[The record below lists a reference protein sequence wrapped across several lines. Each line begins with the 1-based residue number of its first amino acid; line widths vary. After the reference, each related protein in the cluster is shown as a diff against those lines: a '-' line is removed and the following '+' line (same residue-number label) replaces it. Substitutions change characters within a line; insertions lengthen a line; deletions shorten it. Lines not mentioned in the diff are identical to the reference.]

1 MSTVAGEVAAGE
13 VAAGEVATG
22 EVARDE
28 VTRDE
33 VVAGEVA
40 AGGVVAIEV
49 EDKMFYDNKKA
60 GGLDMYRPV
69 AKIGGKE
76 SEDAIADAM
85 NRFFL
90 ETADLE
96 DTVVV
101 LDSGK
106 SVNFHHV
113 VLPTMLDGKC
123 RFVLFNFE

>member
-1 MSTVAGEVAAGE
+1 MKNYSHL
-13 VAAGEVATG
+13 
-22 EVARDE
+22 
-28 VTRDE
+28 
-33 VVAGEVA
+33 
-40 AGGVVAIEV
+40 
-49 EDKMFYDNKKA
+49 KKHEIFTFQHYL
-60 GGLDMYRPV
+60 LDMYRPV

-106 SVNFHHV
+106 SIKFHHV